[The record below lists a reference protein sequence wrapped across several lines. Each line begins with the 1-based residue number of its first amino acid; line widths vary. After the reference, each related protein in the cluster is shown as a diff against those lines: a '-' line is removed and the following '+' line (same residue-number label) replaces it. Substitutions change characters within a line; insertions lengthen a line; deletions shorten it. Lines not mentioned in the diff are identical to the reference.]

1 MKQRRWVKQMSTFSS
16 QQSNDSVY
24 VNNGGSKILAQDNKP
39 RAEGSGREVGESQQ
53 KAEKRR
59 S

>member
-1 MKQRRWVKQMSTFSS
+1 MSTFSS

-39 RAEGSGREVGESQQ
+39 GQRAVGGRWESANR
-53 KAEKRR
+53 KLRNARPEAGGKEY
-59 S
+59 